1 MDFAKR
7 LKRLREDA
15 NLSQK
20 ELAEKIGITAQSYNN
35 YEKRGYKPTPEML
48 VKLAIALKT
57 TPNDLLE
64 FEKTSISDIEYAD
77 KYLDCVFVH
86 EDYVRYDML
95 LDDYDGECK
104 FRVYKIPKDDFLEF
118 VKYAR
123 EETENII
130 EIQNEVTRP
139 ALFESFWEGYVRNN
153 LDDYEELE

>member
-20 ELAEKIGITAQSYNN
+20 DLAEKLGMTAQSYNN
-35 YEKRGYKPTPEML
+35 YEKRGYNPTPEML

-77 KYLDCVFVH
+77 KHLDCVLVRD
-86 EDYVRYDML
+86 DYVRYDML
-95 LDDYDGECK
+95 LDDGK
-104 FRVYKIPKDDFLEF
+104 FKIYKIPKEDFLEF

-139 ALFESFWEGYVRNN
+139 ALFQSFWEGYVRNN
-153 LDDYEELE
+153 LDDYEEY

>member
-20 ELAEKIGITAQSYNN
+20 ELAERIGMTAQSYNN
-35 YEKRGYKPTPEML
+35 YEKRGYNPSPEML

-57 TPNDLLE
+57 TPNDLLD
-64 FEKTSISDIEYAD
+64 FKNISISDTDYANEH
-77 KYLDCVFVH
+77 LDCVLIH
-86 EDYVRYDML
+86 DDYVCYELFPSRN
-95 LDDYDGECK
+95 GEFK
-104 FRVYKIPKDDFLEF
+104 SYKIPKDDFMEI

-130 EIQNEVTRP
+130 ELQNDVTRP
-139 ALFESFWEGYVRNN
+139 ALFHSFCEGYVRNN
-153 LDDYEELE
+153 MDDNEEY

>member
-20 ELAEKIGITAQSYNN
+20 ELAERIGITAQSYNN

-64 FEKTSISDIEYAD
+64 FKKTSISDIEYAD
-77 KYLDCVFVH
+77 EYLDCVLIRD
-86 EDYVRYDML
+86 DYVCYDML
-95 LDDYDGECK
+95 VDGNK
-104 FRVYKIPKDDFLEF
+104 FRAYKIPKEDFLEF

-130 EIQNEVTRP
+130 EIQNDVTRP
-139 ALFESFWEGYVRNN
+139 ALFQSFWEGYVRNN